1 MPLAVNSEALIS
13 CLMTSTG
20 REGSS
25 DVTDLQM
32 SDVALGFVY
41 PPCEL

>member
-1 MPLAVNSEALIS
+1 MPLAVNSETSIS
-13 CLMTSTG
+13 CLMTSTE

-32 SDVALGFVY
+32 SEVALDFVY